1 MGKAGFIMQGARG
14 RLGDTIYYKGEKGTY
29 QRVRV
34 APRNAKTAK
43 QMAQRIIFATVNQ
56 AAAWMKSLVNH
67 SFENVPEGEMSVREF
82 TRLNLSL
89 LRNYAAD
96 DFANTPDA
104 VDAKVFTTTKGI
116 STLIPNRYIV
126 SRGTLQLSSKISL
139 AWKKRPEGQNEY
151 DELTLTRKKFNI
163 NGKVTAVD
171 GEGDKIQVAEIEIK
185 ALDFLKLLGIES
197 INDQLSMV
205 FVGVN
210 KDNILFQYG
219 DDAAV
224 PGFVIKQGLY
234 NVVRA
239 VPSSLINENTTIT
252 VDVYDHDGDFHS
264 ITLSRGQQEKL
275 FDRAKTDWDFVTWLT
290 GSVIGEKTG
299 LSYSADAPT
308 VGMDILIEYEDDET
322 IDNYWDDQNLTP
334 LADNFSTRMAG
345 LIRSSFNATSNK
357 WLRSTCVLDGQGP
370 VDYNNYGL
378 IWAITND
385 AWNRSVEI
393 AANNLFLDQGGKG
406 GTIE

>member
-14 RLGDTIYYKGEKGTY
+14 RLGDTIYYKGEKGTL

-67 SFENVPEGEMSVREF
+67 SFENVPEGEKSVREF

-116 STLIPNRYIV
+116 STLIPNRYVV
-126 SRGTLQLSSKISL
+126 SKGTLQLNSKISL
-139 AWKKRPEGQNEY
+139 AWKKRAEGVNEY
-151 DELTLTRKKFNI
+151 DELTLTRKKYEI
-163 NGKVTAVD
+163 GGKITAVD
-171 GEGDKIQVAEIEIK
+171 GEGDNARVSEAEIK
-185 ALDFLKLLGIES
+185 ALDVLKLLGIES

-252 VDVYDHDGDFHS
+252 VEVDDEEDPALCS
-264 ITLSRGQQEKL
+264 ISISRPEIEKL
-275 FDRAKTDWDFVTWLT
+275 FDPTKSDMDFVSWLCNSLFGANT
-290 GSVIGEKTG
+290 T
-299 LSYSADAPT
+299 LSYDAPAT
-308 VGMDILIEYEDDET
+308 VGSQITVEYEEEHT
-322 IDNYWDDQNLTP
+322 TDNYWDDANLSP

-370 VDYNNYGL
+370 VDHNNYGL

>member
-1 MGKAGFIMQGARG
+1 MAKAGFIMQGGRG
-14 RLGDTIYYKGEKGTY
+14 KIGNVVLYKGEKGTL
-29 QRVRV
+29 QRELV

-67 SFENVPEGEMSVREF
+67 SFENVPEGEKSVREF

-126 SRGTLQLSSKISL
+126 SKGTLLNDSAFSPSWVANDI
-139 AWKKRPEGQNEY
+139 GT
-151 DELTLTRKKFNI
+151 LTLRSHHKHFEI
-163 NGKVTAVD
+163 NCTTTAISE
-171 GEGDKIQVAEIEIK
+171 GENPEATEVEVK
-185 ALDFLKLLGIES
+185 ALDLLNILGIHS
-197 INDQLSMV
+197 LNDQLSMV
-205 FVGVN
+205 CVGVN
-210 KDNILFQYG
+210 KKNILFQYG

-234 NVVRA
+234 QVVRA
-239 VPSSLINENTTIT
+239 VPNPALTDSSKVTIALEKDGE
-252 VDVYDHDGDFHS
+252 DVVGTISRGGFESMFDLTKSDGDFLQWINES
-264 ITLSRGQQEKL
+264 L
-275 FDRAKTDWDFVTWLT
+275 FMDISEPEA
-290 GSVIGEKTG
+290 SPVIGGTG
-299 LSYSADAPT
+299 MLGSDEADSLTYWEQQSTSKPDDYFSARM
-308 VGMDILIEYEDDET
+308 VGI
-322 IDNYWDDQNLTP
+322 
-334 LADNFSTRMAG
+334 
-345 LIRSSFNATSNK
+345 IRSSYNATSNK
-357 WLRSTCVLDGQGP
+357 WLRSTCVLEGQGP
-370 VDYNNYGL
+370 VDTNNYGL
-378 IWAITND
+378 IWAVTND